1 MATVLTPVVAQGGLG
16 AECKELGS
24 PVVFGAR
31 VTHGLPLLETGG
43 WGWALLLL
51 LLFWA
56 SWVSAG
62 DQQWDQPQILPSPP
76 PGALGSREEPEFVTA
91 RAGESVI
98 LGCDVIHPLTGQP
111 PPYVVE
117 WFKFGVPIPI
127 FIKFGFYPPHVDP
140 EYAGRASLHDKASLR
155 IEQVRSEDQGWYEC
169 KVLMLDQQYDTFHN
183 GSWVH
188 LTVNAPPTFTETPPQ
203 YVEAKEGSS
212 VTLTCM
218 AFGNPKPIVTWLRE
232 GDLLGANGKYQVSDG
247 SLTVL
252 SVSREDRGAYT
263 CRAYSIQGEAVHTTR
278 LLVQG
283 PPFIVSPPENITVN
297 ISQDA
302 LFTCQAEAYPGN
314 LTYLWYWEEENVYF
328 KNDLKLRVRILID
341 GTLIIFRVK
350 PEDAGKYTCIP
361 SNSLGRS
368 PSASA
373 YLTVQYPARVVN
385 MPPIIYVPIGIHGY
399 IRCPVEAEPPVT
411 LVKWNKDGRPLRIEK
426 YAGWNLLEDGS
437 IRIEEAT
444 EDALGTYTC
453 VPYNALGTMGQSPP
467 ARLVLKD
474 PPYFTVLPG
483 WEYRQEAGRELLIPC
498 AAAGDPFPIIAWR
511 KVLSETGEP
520 SALPRPE
527 RPDPLPAAGG
537 REAQQ
542 EQAQHAARRDPADPL
557 PRQGRPWRVGVR
569 RHQHRREHYCQHPPD
584 RTSPHA
590 PTSVHVV
597 AAMTSANVSWEPGY
611 DGGYEQTFS
620 VWMKRAQFGPHDW
633 LSLPVP
639 AGSSWLLVDTLE
651 PETAYQFSV
660 LAQNK
665 LGTSSFSEVVTV
677 NTLAF
682 PVTTPEPLVLVTPP
696 RCLTANR
703 TQQGVLLSW
712 LPPANHSFPIDRYIM
727 EFRVAEKWEI
737 LDDGIPG
744 SESEFFA
751 KDLSQD
757 TWYEFRV
764 LAVMQDLI
772 SEPSNVAG
780 VSSTDVFPQPDLTDE
795 GLARPVLAGIV
806 ATICF
811 LAAAILFS
819 TLAACFVNKQRKR
832 KLKRKKDPPLSITH
846 CRKSLESP
854 LSSGKVSPESIRT
867 LRPPSESSD
876 DQGPQAKR
884 MLSPTKEK
892 ELSLYKK
899 TKRAISSKKYSVSK
913 AEAEA
918 EATTPI
924 ELISRGPDGR
934 FVMDPAEMEPSLKTR
949 RIEGFPFVE
958 ETDMYP
964 EFRQSDEENDDPVVP
979 TSVTAL
985 KAQLT
990 PLSSSQESYLQPP
1003 AYSPRFHRALEGP
1016 GALQATG
1023 QARPPAPRPF
1033 HHQFYGYLSS
1043 SSPGEVDPPPF
1054 YMPEV
1059 SPLSSVM
1066 SSPPLPPEGPFGH
1079 PTIPEENGENASNST
1094 LPLAQTPTGGR
1105 SPEPWGRA
1113 EFPFGSLELAP
1124 APFPHQLQPCE
1135 AAEGSQ
1141 PTGCLPRGPPP
1152 SSLQVVPASYSGI
1165 LPLEAPKSWTGK
1177 SPGRGQSS
1185 VPTTTKWQDKPMQ
1198 PMGCQGQLRHTS
1210 QGMGIPVLPY
1220 HEPSEPVGP
1229 SGTSTFSLDT
1239 RWYEPQP
1246 RPRPSPR
1253 QVRRAE
1259 PSLHQVVLQPSRL
1272 SPLTQSPLSS
1282 RNSSPE
1288 LTARA
1293 RPRPG
1298 LIQQAEVSEITLQ
1311 PPAAVSFSRKS
1322 TPSSTGSPAPSSRG
1336 DSPSFRPTTAFTP
1349 VGTGFSNSQG
1359 SSLPV
1364 DTMDVFGDIPSPRRA
1379 GEEILQPEPTSTTT
1393 VAATGNSYHGH
1404 RPTCKRDAA
1413 APGRGQGEIKDLA
1426 TPAACQERSKNKNK
1440 LSPAEIGRLP
1450 ARSDPALKRD
1460 VAALDTIW
1468 AVLSRQASPQLNR
1481 KRPSPPG
1488 DAAAPERLEALKYQR
1503 IKKPKKSSKG
1513 SSKSRKQP
1521 NGSASQVQHP
1531 PSSQVLSPDEA
1542 VCLRK
1547 KKRHPRQDPFARL
1560 SALKD
1565 DLCHRQLPEDQTAIL
1580 NSVDHDDSSG
1590 HATLL

>member
-1 MATVLTPVVAQGGLG
+1 MIWYVAALVASVLG
-16 AECKELGS
+16 A
-24 PVVFGAR
+24 R
-31 VTHGLPLLETGG
+31 GLP
-43 WGWALLLL
+43 
-51 LLFWA
+51 
-56 SWVSAG
+56 V
-62 DQQWDQPQILPSPP
+62 Q
-76 PGALGSREEPEFVTA
+76 GALGSREEPEFVTA

-426 YAGWNLLEDGS
+426 YSGWNLLEDGS

-527 RPDPLPAAGG
+527 RPDPLPVAGG
-537 REAQQ
+537 VPWAAQVGKPSRSK
-542 EQAQHAARRDPADPL
+542 HNTL
-557 PRQGRPWRVGVR
+557 PGGTLQIRSLGKDDHGEWECVATNIVASITASTHLTVVG
-569 RHQHRREHYCQHPPD
+569 
-584 RTSPHA
+584 TSPHA

-1016 GALQATG
+1016 GTLQATG
-1023 QARPPAPRPF
+1023 QARPPAPRAF

-1379 GEEILQPEPTSTTT
+1379 DEEILQPEPTSTTT
-1393 VAATGNSYHGH
+1393 VAATG
-1404 RPTCKRDAA
+1404 
-1413 APGRGQGEIKDLA
+1413 
-1426 TPAACQERSKNKNK
+1426 
-1440 LSPAEIGRLP
+1440 
-1450 ARSDPALKRD
+1450 
-1460 VAALDTIW
+1460 
-1468 AVLSRQASPQLNR
+1468 

-1488 DAAAPERLEALKYQR
+1488 DTAAPERLEALKYQR

-1513 SSKSRKQP
+1513 SSKSRKQL

-1580 NSVDHDDSSG
+1580 NSVDHDDTSG

>member
-1 MATVLTPVVAQGGLG
+1 MAASRPRA
-16 AECKELGS
+16 
-24 PVVFGAR
+24 
-31 VTHGLPLLETGG
+31 
-43 WGWALLLL
+43 WG
-51 LLFWA
+51 
-56 SWVSAG
+56 
-62 DQQWDQPQILPSPP
+62 
-76 PGALGSREEPEFVTA
+76 GALGSREEPEFVTA

-232 GDLLGANGKYQVSDG
+232 GDLLGANSKYQVSDG

-252 SVSREDRGAYT
+252 SISREDRGAYT

-385 MPPIIYVPIGIHGY
+385 MPPVIYVPIGIHGY

-426 YAGWNLLEDGS
+426 YSGWNLLEDGS

-511 KVLSETGEP
+511 KVGKPSRSKHNTLPGGTLQIRALGKDDHGEWECVATNVVA
-520 SALPRPE
+520 SITASTHLTV
-527 RPDPLPAAGG
+527 
-537 REAQQ
+537 
-542 EQAQHAARRDPADPL
+542 
-557 PRQGRPWRVGVR
+557 VG
-569 RHQHRREHYCQHPPD
+569 
-584 RTSPHA
+584 TSPHA

-620 VWMKRAQFGPHDW
+620 VWYGPLVKRAQFGPHDW

-712 LPPANHSFPIDRYIM
+712 LPPANHTFPIDRYIM
-727 EFRVAEKWEI
+727 EFRVAERWEI

-744 SESEFFA
+744 TESEFFA

-832 KLKRKKDPPLSITH
+832 KLKRKKGELVPDPPLSITH

-964 EFRQSDEENDDPVVP
+964 EFRQSDEENDDPIVP
-979 TSVTAL
+979 ASVTAL

-1023 QARPPAPRPF
+1023 QARPPAPRAF

-1066 SSPPLPPEGPFGH
+1066 SSPPLPAEGPFGH

-1113 EFPFGSLELAP
+1113 EFPFGSLEPAP
-1124 APFPHQLQPCE
+1124 APGQ
-1135 AAEGSQ
+1135 
-1141 PTGCLPRGPPP
+1141 
-1152 SSLQVVPASYSGI
+1152 ASV
-1165 LPLEAPKSWTGK
+1165 A
-1177 SPGRGQSS
+1177 
-1185 VPTTTKWQDKPMQ
+1185 TTTKWQDKPMQ

-1239 RWYEPQP
+1239 RC
-1246 RPRPSPR
+1246 
-1253 QVRRAE
+1253 
-1259 PSLHQVVLQPSRL
+1259 
-1272 SPLTQSPLSS
+1272 
-1282 RNSSPE
+1282 SPE

-1298 LIQQAEVSEITLQ
+1298 LIQQTEVSEITLQ

-1322 TPSSTGSPAPSSRG
+1322 TPSTGSPAPSSRG
-1336 DSPSFRPTTAFTP
+1336 DSPSYRPATAFTP
-1349 VGTGFSNSQG
+1349 VATGYSGSQG

-1379 GEEILQPEPTSTTT
+1379 GEEILQPEPTSTT
-1393 VAATGNSYHGH
+1393 VAATG
-1404 RPTCKRDAA
+1404 
-1413 APGRGQGEIKDLA
+1413 
-1426 TPAACQERSKNKNK
+1426 
-1440 LSPAEIGRLP
+1440 
-1450 ARSDPALKRD
+1450 
-1460 VAALDTIW
+1460 
-1468 AVLSRQASPQLNR
+1468 
-1481 KRPSPPG
+1481 KRPSPSG

-1513 SSKSRKQP
+1513 SSKSRKQS
-1521 NGSASQVQHP
+1521 NGSASQVQHL
-1531 PSSQVLSPDEA
+1531 PSSQVLWPDEA

-1580 NSVDHDDSSG
+1580 NSVDHEDTAG

>member
-1 MATVLTPVVAQGGLG
+1 MVGSTMIWYVATLIASVITTRGLAAQG
-16 AECKELGS
+16 A
-24 PVVFGAR
+24 
-31 VTHGLPLLETGG
+31 H
-43 WGWALLLL
+43 
-51 LLFWA
+51 
-56 SWVSAG
+56 
-62 DQQWDQPQILPSPP
+62 
-76 PGALGSREEPEFVTA
+76 GSREEPEFVTA

-155 IEQVRSEDQGWYEC
+155 IEQIRSEDQGWYEC

-188 LTVNAPPTFTETPPQ
+188 LTVNAPPTFTETPPP

-232 GDLLGANGKYQVSDG
+232 GNLLSASEKYQVSDG
-247 SLTVL
+247 SLTVM

-263 CRAYSIQGEAVHTTR
+263 CRAYSIQGEAMHTTR

-314 LTYLWYWEEENVYF
+314 MTYTWYWEEENVYF

-350 PEDAGKYTCIP
+350 SDDAGKYTCIP

-385 MPPIIYVPIGIHGY
+385 MPPILYVPIGIHGY

-411 LVKWNKDGRPLRIEK
+411 FVKWNKDGRPLRFEK
-426 YAGWNLLEDGS
+426 YSGWNLLEDGS
-437 IRIEEAT
+437 IRIEEVT
-444 EDALGTYTC
+444 EEALGTYTC

-498 AAAGDPFPIIAWR
+498 AAAGDPFPVIAWR
-511 KVLSETGEP
+511 KVPGLPDKSAVPLAFDEYCRQKSHTLS
-520 SALPRPE
+520 R
-527 RPDPLPAAGG
+527 
-537 REAQQ
+537 
-542 EQAQHAARRDPADPL
+542 
-557 PRQGRPWRVGVR
+557 
-569 RHQHRREHYCQHPPD
+569 
-584 RTSPHA
+584 
-590 PTSVHVV
+590 
-597 AAMTSANVSWEPGY
+597 
-611 DGGYEQTFS
+611 
-620 VWMKRAQFGPHDW
+620 MKRAQFGPHDW

-639 AGSSWLLVDTLE
+639 TGPSWLLVDTLE

-665 LGTSSFSEVVTV
+665 LGTSAFSEVVTV

-712 LPPANHSFPIDRYIM
+712 LPPANHTFPIDHYIM
-727 EFRVAEKWEI
+727 EFRVAERWEI
-737 LDDGIPG
+737 LDDAILG
-744 SESEFFA
+744 SDNDFFA

-772 SEPSNVAG
+772 SEPSNIAG
-780 VSSTDVFPQPDLTDE
+780 VSSTDIFPPPDLTDD

-819 TLAACFVNKQRKR
+819 TLTACFVNKQRKR

-876 DQGPQAKR
+876 DQGQQGKR
-884 MLSPTKEK
+884 MLSPSKEK

-934 FVMDPAEMEPSLKTR
+934 FVMDPSEMEPSLKTR

-964 EFRQSDEENDDPVVP
+964 EFRQSDEENDDPIVP
-979 TSVTAL
+979 SSVAAL
-985 KAQLT
+985 KSQLT

-1003 AYSPRFHRALEGP
+1003 AYSPRFHRGLEGTGALESR
-1016 GALQATG
+1016 LQATG

-1033 HHQFYGYLSS
+1033 HHSQFYGYLSS
-1043 SSPGEVDPPPF
+1043 SSPGEMDPPPF
-1054 YMPEV
+1054 YMSEV

-1066 SSPPLPPEGPFGH
+1066 SSPPLHPEGPFGH

-1094 LPLAQTPTGGR
+1094 LPLTQTPTGGQ

-1113 EFPFGSLELAP
+1113 EFPFSSLEASP
-1124 APFPHQLQPCE
+1124 MIFPQQLHQCE
-1135 AAEGSQ
+1135 VAECVQ
-1141 PTGCLPRGPPP
+1141 LTACLPRGLPP
-1152 SSLQVVPASYSGI
+1152 SSLQVPASYPGI

-1177 SPGRGQSS
+1177 PPGRSQPS

-1198 PMGCQGQLRHTS
+1198 PMASQGQLRHTS

-1220 HEPSEPVGP
+1220 HEPSESVSH
-1229 SGTSTFSLDT
+1229 SGTSTFGLDT

-1298 LIQQAEVSEITLQ
+1298 LIQQAEISEITLQ

-1322 TPSSTGSPAPSSRG
+1322 TPSTGSPAQSSRG
-1336 DSPSFRPTTAFTP
+1336 ESPSYRPAMAFTSLA
-1349 VGTGFSNSQG
+1349 TGYPSSQCP
-1359 SSLPV
+1359 SLPG
-1364 DTMDVFGDIPSPRRA
+1364 DSMDVFGQIPSPRRA
-1379 GEEILQPEPTSTTT
+1379 GEEILRPEPTQTTLST
-1393 VAATGNSYHGH
+1393 S
-1404 RPTCKRDAA
+1404 
-1413 APGRGQGEIKDLA
+1413 GEH
-1426 TPAACQERSKNKNK
+1426 
-1440 LSPAEIGRLP
+1440 
-1450 ARSDPALKRD
+1450 
-1460 VAALDTIW
+1460 
-1468 AVLSRQASPQLNR
+1468 
-1481 KRPSPPG
+1481 PSPSG
-1488 DAAAPERLEALKYQR
+1488 NAAAPERLEALKYQR

-1513 SSKSRKQP
+1513 SSKSRKQS
-1521 NGSASQVQHP
+1521 NGSASQVQQLP
-1531 PSSQVLSPDEA
+1531 NSQVLWPDEA
-1542 VCLRK
+1542 VSLRK
-1547 KKRHPRQDPFARL
+1547 KKRHSRQDPFARL

-1580 NSVDHDDSSG
+1580 NSVDHDDSGG

>member
-1 MATVLTPVVAQGGLG
+1 MVKESSGLR
-16 AECKELGS
+16 LGKY
-24 PVVFGAR
+24 R
-31 VTHGLPLLETGG
+31 VRVSAHGL
-43 WGWALLLL
+43 
-51 LLFWA
+51 
-56 SWVSAG
+56 
-62 DQQWDQPQILPSPP
+62 
-76 PGALGSREEPEFVTA
+76 REEPEFVTA

-140 EYAGRASLHDKASLR
+140 EYAGRANLHDKASLR

-203 YVEAKEGSS
+203 YVEAKEGGSI
-212 VTLTCM
+212 TLTCM
-218 AFGNPKPIVTWLRE
+218 AFGNPKPTVTWLKE
-232 GDLLGANGKYQVSDG
+232 GDLLGANNKYQVSDG
-247 SLTVL
+247 SLTVV
-252 SVSREDRGAYT
+252 SVSRDDRGAYT

-302 LFTCQAEAYPGN
+302 MFTCQAEAYPGN
-314 LTYLWYWEEENVYF
+314 LTYTWHWEDENVYF

-385 MPPIIYVPIGIHGY
+385 MPPVIYVPVGIHGY

-411 LVKWNKDGRPLRIEK
+411 LVKWNKDGRPLHIEK
-426 YAGWNLLEDGS
+426 VGKPSRSKHNTLPSGS
-437 IRIEEAT
+437 LQFRSLSKDDHGEWECVAT
-444 EDALGTYTC
+444 NIVTSITASTHL
-453 VPYNALGTMGQSPP
+453 
-467 ARLVLKD
+467 
-474 PPYFTVLPG
+474 TVIG
-483 WEYRQEAGRELLIPC
+483 
-498 AAAGDPFPIIAWR
+498 
-511 KVLSETGEP
+511 
-520 SALPRPE
+520 
-527 RPDPLPAAGG
+527 
-537 REAQQ
+537 
-542 EQAQHAARRDPADPL
+542 
-557 PRQGRPWRVGVR
+557 
-569 RHQHRREHYCQHPPD
+569 
-584 RTSPHA
+584 TSPHA
-590 PTSVHVV
+590 PGNVRIAVS
-597 AAMTSANVSWEPGY
+597 MTSANVSWEPGY

-633 LSLPVP
+633 LSFPVP
-639 AGSSWLLVDTLE
+639 TGPSWFLMDNLE

-727 EFRVAEKWEI
+727 EFRVGERWEI
-737 LDDGIPG
+737 LDDAILG
-744 SESEFFA
+744 SDSDFFA
-751 KDLSQD
+751 KDLTQD

-772 SEPSNVAG
+772 SEPSNIAG
-780 VSSTDVFPQPDLTDE
+780 VSSTDIFPQPELTDE

-876 DQGPQAKR
+876 DQGPPGKR
-884 MLSPTKEK
+884 MLSPSKEK

-934 FVMDPAEMEPSLKTR
+934 FVMDPSEMEPSLKTR

-964 EFRQSDEENDDPVVP
+964 EFRQSDEENDDPVMP
-979 TSVTAL
+979 ASVTAL
-985 KAQLT
+985 KSQLT

-1003 AYSPRFHRALEGP
+1003 AYSPRFHRGLEGT
-1016 GALQATG
+1016 GTMESRLQATG

-1033 HHQFYGYLSS
+1033 HHGPYYGYLSS
-1043 SSPGEVDPPPF
+1043 SSPGEMDPPPF

-1066 SSPPLPPEGPFGH
+1066 SSPPLHPEGPFGH
-1079 PTIPEENGENASNST
+1079 ATIPEENGENASNST
-1094 LPLAQTPTGGR
+1094 LPLTQTPTGGR

-1113 EFPFGSLELAP
+1113 EFPFSGLESSP
-1124 APFPHQLQPCE
+1124 IMFPHQLHQCEMAESLQPK
-1135 AAEGSQ
+1135 AS
-1141 PTGCLPRGPPP
+1141 LPRGPPP
-1152 SSLQVVPASYSGI
+1152 SSLQVPTSYPGI
-1165 LPLEAPKSWTGK
+1165 LALEAPKSWTGK
-1177 SPGRGQSS
+1177 SPSRSQPSM
-1185 VPTTTKWQDKPMQ
+1185 PTAAKWQDKPMQ
-1198 PMGCQGQLRHTS
+1198 PMASQGQLRHTS

-1220 HEPSEPVGP
+1220 HGPSESVSH
-1229 SGTSTFSLDT
+1229 SGTSTFGLDT
-1239 RWYEPQP
+1239 RWYDPQP

-1253 QVRRAE
+1253 QARRAE

-1282 RNSSPE
+1282 RTSSPE

-1298 LIQQAEVSEITLQ
+1298 LIHQAEMSEITLQ

-1322 TPSSTGSPAPSSRG
+1322 TPSTGSPAQSSQG
-1336 DSPSFRPTTAFTP
+1336 GSPSFRPAMAFTSLA
-1349 VGTGFSNSQG
+1349 TGYPPPQCP
-1359 SSLPV
+1359 SLPV
-1364 DTMDVFGDIPSPRRA
+1364 EPIDVFGQIPSPRRG
-1379 GEEILQPEPTSTTT
+1379 GEDILRPEPTPTTSS
-1393 VAATGNSYHGH
+1393 G
-1404 RPTCKRDAA
+1404 
-1413 APGRGQGEIKDLA
+1413 
-1426 TPAACQERSKNKNK
+1426 
-1440 LSPAEIGRLP
+1440 
-1450 ARSDPALKRD
+1450 
-1460 VAALDTIW
+1460 
-1468 AVLSRQASPQLNR
+1468 
-1481 KRPSPPG
+1481 KRPSPTRN
-1488 DAAAPERLEALKYQR
+1488 AAAPERLEALKYQR

-1513 SSKSRKQP
+1513 SSKSKKQI
-1521 NGSASQVQHP
+1521 NGSASQVQQHP
-1531 PSSQVLSPDEA
+1531 NSQVLWPDEA

-1565 DLCHRQLPEDQTAIL
+1565 DLCHRQVPEDQTAIL

>member
-1 MATVLTPVVAQGGLG
+1 
-16 AECKELGS
+16 
-24 PVVFGAR
+24 
-31 VTHGLPLLETGG
+31 
-43 WGWALLLL
+43 
-51 LLFWA
+51 
-56 SWVSAG
+56 
-62 DQQWDQPQILPSPP
+62 
-76 PGALGSREEPEFVTA
+76 GALGSREEPEFVTA

-117 WFKFGVPIPI
+117 CGPSRGAGGHRADGCALP
-127 FIKFGFYPPHVDP
+127 
-140 EYAGRASLHDKASLR
+140 AGRASLHDKASLR

-188 LTVNAPPTFTETPPQ
+188 LTVNAPAALCQEKGEGRRMLSRGWVHPP
-203 YVEAKEGSS
+203 VPAPSRGLSPRSK
-212 VTLTCM
+212 VFPCR
-218 AFGNPKPIVTWLRE
+218 P
-232 GDLLGANGKYQVSDG
+232 QVSDG

-252 SVSREDRGAYT
+252 SITREDRGAYT

-385 MPPIIYVPIGIHGY
+385 MPPVIYVPIGIHGY

-426 YAGWNLLEDGS
+426 YSGWNLLEDGS

-511 KVLSETGEP
+511 KVPGLP
-520 SALPRPE
+520 DKSAV
-527 RPDPLPAAGG
+527 PLAF
-537 REAQQ
+537 
-542 EQAQHAARRDPADPL
+542 
-557 PRQGRPWRVGVR
+557 
-569 RHQHRREHYCQHPPD
+569 
-584 RTSPHA
+584 
-590 PTSVHVV
+590 V
-597 AAMTSANVSWEPGY
+597 AAPCPYTSLLSN
-611 DGGYEQTFS
+611 QTIARGSSIFAREVKCCLFVLPVEGTFPEDAPFS
-620 VWMKRAQFGPHDW
+620 LGRMKRAQFGPHDW

-727 EFRVAEKWEI
+727 EFRVAERWEI

-744 SESEFFA
+744 TESEFFA

-979 TSVTAL
+979 ASVTAL

-1023 QARPPAPRPF
+1023 QARPPAPRAF
-1033 HHQFYGYLSS
+1033 HHQFYSYLSS

-1079 PTIPEENGENASNST
+1079 ATIPEENGENASNST

-1113 EFPFGSLELAP
+1113 EFPFGGLEPAP

-1135 AAEGSQ
+1135 AADGSQ

-1152 SSLQVVPASYSGI
+1152 SSLQVVPASYPGI

-1177 SPGRGQSS
+1177 SPGRGQPS

-1322 TPSSTGSPAPSSRG
+1322 TPSTGSPAPSSRG
-1336 DSPSFRPTTAFTP
+1336 GSPSYRPTAAAAAFASLA
-1349 VGTGFSNSQG
+1349 TGYSGSQG
-1359 SSLPV
+1359 SSLPA
-1364 DTMDVFGDIPSPRRA
+1364 DTVDVFGDIPSPRRA
-1379 GEEILQPEPTSTTT
+1379 GEEILQPEPTSTT
-1393 VAATGNSYHGH
+1393 VAATG
-1404 RPTCKRDAA
+1404 
-1413 APGRGQGEIKDLA
+1413 
-1426 TPAACQERSKNKNK
+1426 
-1440 LSPAEIGRLP
+1440 
-1450 ARSDPALKRD
+1450 
-1460 VAALDTIW
+1460 
-1468 AVLSRQASPQLNR
+1468 
-1481 KRPSPPG
+1481 KRPSPSG

-1521 NGSASQVQHP
+1521 NGSASQVQHL

-1580 NSVDHDDSSG
+1580 NSVDHDDAGG

>member
-1 MATVLTPVVAQGGLG
+1 MWLYYT
-16 AECKELGS
+16 
-24 PVVFGAR
+24 
-31 VTHGLPLLETGG
+31 
-43 WGWALLLL
+43 W
-51 LLFWA
+51 
-56 SWVSAG
+56 
-62 DQQWDQPQILPSPP
+62 
-76 PGALGSREEPEFVTA
+76 
-91 RAGESVI
+91 
-98 LGCDVIHPLTGQP
+98 
-111 PPYVVE
+111 
-117 WFKFGVPIPI
+117 
-127 FIKFGFYPPHVDP
+127 
-140 EYAGRASLHDKASLR
+140 
-155 IEQVRSEDQGWYEC
+155 RSTR
-169 KVLMLDQQYDTFHN
+169 L
-183 GSWVH
+183 
-188 LTVNAPPTFTETPPQ
+188 APPTFTETPPQ

-212 VTLTCM
+212 ITLTCM
-218 AFGNPKPIVTWLRE
+218 AFGNPKPIVTWLKE
-232 GDLLGANGKYQVSDG
+232 GDLLGAGGKYQVSDG
-247 SLTVL
+247 SLTVI

-314 LTYLWYWEEENVYF
+314 LTYTWYWEEENVYF

-350 PEDAGKYTCIP
+350 PEDSGKYTCIP

-368 PSASA
+368 PSAFA

-411 LVKWNKDGRPLRIEK
+411 IVKWNKDGRPLRIEK
-426 YAGWNLLEDGS
+426 MSPSCYSGWNVMEDGS

-444 EDALGTYTC
+444 EEALGTYTC

-498 AAAGDPFPIIAWR
+498 AAAGDPFPVIAWR
-511 KVLSETGEP
+511 KVGKPSRSKHNTLPSGSLQFRSLSKDDHGEWECVATNIVT
-520 SALPRPE
+520 SITASTHLTV
-527 RPDPLPAAGG
+527 
-537 REAQQ
+537 
-542 EQAQHAARRDPADPL
+542 
-557 PRQGRPWRVGVR
+557 VG
-569 RHQHRREHYCQHPPD
+569 
-584 RTSPHA
+584 TSPHA
-590 PTSVHVV
+590 PSNVRVV
-597 AAMTSANVSWEPGY
+597 VSMTSANVSWEPGY

-620 VWMKRAQFGPHDW
+620 VWYGPLMKRAQFGPHDW

-639 AGSSWLLVDTLE
+639 SGSSWLLVDTLE

-712 LPPANHSFPIDRYIM
+712 LPPANHSFPIDHYIM
-727 EFRVAEKWEI
+727 EFRVGERWEI
-737 LDDGIPG
+737 LDDAILG
-744 SESEFFA
+744 SDNDFFA

-772 SEPSNVAG
+772 SEPSNIAG
-780 VSSTDVFPQPDLTDE
+780 VSSTDVFPQPDLTDD

-876 DQGPQAKR
+876 DQGPPGKR
-884 MLSPTKEK
+884 MLSPSKEK

-934 FVMDPAEMEPSLKTR
+934 FVMDPSEMEPSLKTR

-964 EFRQSDEENDDPVVP
+964 EFRQSDEENDDPMMP
-979 TSVTAL
+979 SSVTAL
-985 KAQLT
+985 KSQLT

-1003 AYSPRFHRALEGP
+1003 AYSPRFHRGLEGTGALEGR
-1016 GALQATG
+1016 LQATG
-1023 QARPPAPRPF
+1023 QTRPPAPRGF
-1033 HHQFYGYLSS
+1033 HHSQFYGYLSS
-1043 SSPGEVDPPPF
+1043 SSPGEMDPPPF

-1066 SSPPLPPEGPFGH
+1066 SSPPLHPEGPFGH

-1094 LPLAQTPTGGR
+1094 LPLTQTPTGGR

-1113 EFPFGSLELAP
+1113 EFPFSGLEASP
-1124 APFPHQLQPCE
+1124 MIFPHQLQQCDV
-1135 AAEGSQ
+1135 AESVQ
-1141 PTGCLPRGPPP
+1141 PKACLPRGPPP
-1152 SSLQVVPASYSGI
+1152 SSLQVPASYPGI

-1177 SPGRGQSS
+1177 SPGRSQPS

-1198 PMGCQGQLRHTS
+1198 PMASQGQLRHTS
-1210 QGMGIPVLPY
+1210 QGL
-1220 HEPSEPVGP
+1220 
-1229 SGTSTFSLDT
+1229 
-1239 RWYEPQP
+1239 
-1246 RPRPSPR
+1246 
-1253 QVRRAE
+1253 
-1259 PSLHQVVLQPSRL
+1259 
-1272 SPLTQSPLSS
+1272 
-1282 RNSSPE
+1282 
-1288 LTARA
+1288 
-1293 RPRPG
+1293 
-1298 LIQQAEVSEITLQ
+1298 
-1311 PPAAVSFSRKS
+1311 
-1322 TPSSTGSPAPSSRG
+1322 
-1336 DSPSFRPTTAFTP
+1336 
-1349 VGTGFSNSQG
+1349 
-1359 SSLPV
+1359 
-1364 DTMDVFGDIPSPRRA
+1364 
-1379 GEEILQPEPTSTTT
+1379 
-1393 VAATGNSYHGH
+1393 
-1404 RPTCKRDAA
+1404 
-1413 APGRGQGEIKDLA
+1413 
-1426 TPAACQERSKNKNK
+1426 
-1440 LSPAEIGRLP
+1440 LP
-1450 ARSDPALKRD
+1450 ARGQHGCFWRNSLSEEGWGGDSQTRAYIDNIIHFGFLAIWDLPCLGMRAVHEEACKE
-1460 VAALDTIW
+1460 LDYGFSHLCWLAIW

-1481 KRPSPPG
+1481 KRPSPSQN
-1488 DAAAPERLEALKYQR
+1488 AAAPERLEALKYQR

-1513 SSKSRKQP
+1513 SSKSKKQS
-1521 NGSASQVQHP
+1521 NGSASQVQQLP
-1531 PSSQVLSPDEA
+1531 NSQVLWPDEA

>member
-1 MATVLTPVVAQGGLG
+1 MVGSTMIWYVATLIASVITTRGLAAQG
-16 AECKELGS
+16 A
-24 PVVFGAR
+24 
-31 VTHGLPLLETGG
+31 H
-43 WGWALLLL
+43 
-51 LLFWA
+51 
-56 SWVSAG
+56 
-62 DQQWDQPQILPSPP
+62 
-76 PGALGSREEPEFVTA
+76 GSREEPEFVTA

-155 IEQVRSEDQGWYEC
+155 IEQIRSEDQGWYEC

-232 GDLLGANGKYQVSDG
+232 GNLLGASEKYQVSDG
-247 SLTVL
+247 SLTVM

-263 CRAYSIQGEAVHTTR
+263 CRAYSIQGEAMHTTR

-314 LTYLWYWEEENVYF
+314 MTYTWYWEEENVYF

-350 PEDAGKYTCIP
+350 SDDTGKYTCIP

-385 MPPIIYVPIGIHGY
+385 MPPILYVPIGIHGY

-411 LVKWNKDGRPLRIEK
+411 FVKWNKDGRPLRFEK
-426 YAGWNLLEDGS
+426 YSGWNLLEDGS
-437 IRIEEAT
+437 IRIEEVT
-444 EDALGTYTC
+444 EEALGTYTC

-498 AAAGDPFPIIAWR
+498 AAAGDPFPVIAWR
-511 KVLSETGEP
+511 KVPGLPDKSAVPLAFDEYCRQKSHTLS
-520 SALPRPE
+520 R
-527 RPDPLPAAGG
+527 
-537 REAQQ
+537 
-542 EQAQHAARRDPADPL
+542 
-557 PRQGRPWRVGVR
+557 
-569 RHQHRREHYCQHPPD
+569 
-584 RTSPHA
+584 
-590 PTSVHVV
+590 
-597 AAMTSANVSWEPGY
+597 
-611 DGGYEQTFS
+611 
-620 VWMKRAQFGPHDW
+620 MKRAQFGPHDW

-639 AGSSWLLVDTLE
+639 TGPSWLLVDTLE

-665 LGTSSFSEVVTV
+665 LGTSAFSEVVTV

-712 LPPANHSFPIDRYIM
+712 LPPANHSFPIDHYIM
-727 EFRVAEKWEI
+727 EFRVAERWEI
-737 LDDGIPG
+737 LDDAILG
-744 SESEFFA
+744 SDNDFFA

-772 SEPSNVAG
+772 SEPSNIAG
-780 VSSTDVFPQPDLTDE
+780 VSSTDIFPPPDLTED

-819 TLAACFVNKQRKR
+819 TLTACFVNKQRKR

-876 DQGPQAKR
+876 DQGQQGKR
-884 MLSPTKEK
+884 MLSPSKEK

-934 FVMDPAEMEPSLKTR
+934 FVMDPSEMEPSLKTR

-964 EFRQSDEENDDPVVP
+964 EFRQSDEENDDPIVP
-979 TSVTAL
+979 SSVAAL
-985 KAQLT
+985 KSQLT

-1003 AYSPRFHRALEGP
+1003 AYSPRFHRGLEGTGALESH
-1016 GALQATG
+1016 LQATG

-1033 HHQFYGYLSS
+1033 HHSQFYGYLSS
-1043 SSPGEVDPPPF
+1043 SSPGEMDPPPF

-1066 SSPPLPPEGPFGH
+1066 SSPPLHPEGPFGH

-1094 LPLAQTPTGGR
+1094 LPLTQTPTGGR

-1113 EFPFGSLELAP
+1113 EFPFSSLEASP
-1124 APFPHQLQPCE
+1124 MIFPQQLHQCE
-1135 AAEGSQ
+1135 VAECVQ
-1141 PTGCLPRGPPP
+1141 LTACLPRGLPP
-1152 SSLQVVPASYSGI
+1152 SSLQVPASYPGI

-1177 SPGRGQSS
+1177 PPGRSQPS

-1198 PMGCQGQLRHTS
+1198 PMASQGQLRHTS

-1220 HEPSEPVGP
+1220 HEPSESVSH
-1229 SGTSTFSLDT
+1229 SGTSTFGLDT

-1298 LIQQAEVSEITLQ
+1298 LIQQAEISEITLQ

-1322 TPSSTGSPAPSSRG
+1322 TPSTGSPAQSSRG
-1336 DSPSFRPTTAFTP
+1336 ESPSYRPAMAFTSLA
-1349 VGTGFSNSQG
+1349 TGYPSSQCP
-1359 SSLPV
+1359 SLPG
-1364 DTMDVFGDIPSPRRA
+1364 DSMDVFGQIPSPRRA
-1379 GEEILQPEPTSTTT
+1379 GEEILRPEPTQTTLST
-1393 VAATGNSYHGH
+1393 S
-1404 RPTCKRDAA
+1404 
-1413 APGRGQGEIKDLA
+1413 GE
-1426 TPAACQERSKNKNK
+1426 
-1440 LSPAEIGRLP
+1440 
-1450 ARSDPALKRD
+1450 
-1460 VAALDTIW
+1460 
-1468 AVLSRQASPQLNR
+1468 
-1481 KRPSPPG
+1481 RPSPSG
-1488 DAAAPERLEALKYQR
+1488 NAAAPERLEALKYQR

-1513 SSKSRKQP
+1513 SSKSRKQS
-1521 NGSASQVQHP
+1521 NGSASQVQQLP
-1531 PSSQVLSPDEA
+1531 NSQVLWPDEA
-1542 VCLRK
+1542 VSLRK
-1547 KKRHPRQDPFARL
+1547 KKRHSRQDPFARL

-1580 NSVDHDDSSG
+1580 NSVDHDDSGG

>member
-1 MATVLTPVVAQGGLG
+1 MIWYVATLIASVISSARGLVAAQG
-16 AECKELGS
+16 A
-24 PVVFGAR
+24 
-31 VTHGLPLLETGG
+31 HGL
-43 WGWALLLL
+43 
-51 LLFWA
+51 
-56 SWVSAG
+56 
-62 DQQWDQPQILPSPP
+62 
-76 PGALGSREEPEFVTA
+76 REEPEFVTA
-91 RAGESVI
+91 RARESVI

-203 YVEAKEGSS
+203 YVEAKEGGSI
-212 VTLTCM
+212 TLTCM
-218 AFGNPKPIVTWLRE
+218 AFGNPKPTVTWLKE
-232 GDLLGANGKYQVSDG
+232 GDLLGDNNKYRVTDG
-247 SLTVL
+247 SLTVT
-252 SVSREDRGAYT
+252 SISRNDRGAYT

-302 LFTCQAEAYPGN
+302 MFTCQAEAYPGN
-314 LTYLWYWEEENVYF
+314 LTYTWHWEEDNVYF

-385 MPPIIYVPIGIHGY
+385 MPPIIYVPVGIHGY
-399 IRCPVEAEPPVT
+399 IRCPVEAEPPVS
-411 LVKWNKDGRPLRIEK
+411 LVKWNKDGRPLHIEK
-426 YAGWNLLEDGS
+426 YSGWSLLEDGS

-444 EDALGTYTC
+444 EEALGTYTC

-498 AAAGDPFPIIAWR
+498 AAAGDPFPVITWR
-511 KVLSETGEP
+511 KVGKPSRSRHTTLPSGSLQFRSLSKDDHGEWECVATNIVT
-520 SALPRPE
+520 SITASTHLTVI
-527 RPDPLPAAGG
+527 G
-537 REAQQ
+537 
-542 EQAQHAARRDPADPL
+542 
-557 PRQGRPWRVGVR
+557 
-569 RHQHRREHYCQHPPD
+569 
-584 RTSPHA
+584 TSPHA
-590 PTSVHVV
+590 PSNVRV
-597 AAMTSANVSWEPGY
+597 AVSMTSANVSWEPGY

-639 AGSSWLLVDTLE
+639 SGPSWLLVDNLE

-727 EFRVAEKWEI
+727 EFRVGERWEI
-737 LDDGIPG
+737 LDDAILG
-744 SESEFFA
+744 SDSDFFA
-751 KDLSQD
+751 KDLTQD
-757 TWYEFRV
+757 TWYEFRI
-764 LAVMQDLI
+764 LAVMQGLI
-772 SEPSNVAG
+772 SEPSNIAG
-780 VSSTDVFPQPDLTDE
+780 VSSTDIFPQPDLTDE

-876 DQGPQAKR
+876 DQGPAGKR
-884 MLSPTKEK
+884 MLSPSKEK
-892 ELSLYKK
+892 ELSLYKR

-934 FVMDPAEMEPSLKTR
+934 FVMDPSEMEPSLKSR

-964 EFRQSDEENDDPVVP
+964 EFRQSDEENDDLVMPPSVV
-979 TSVTAL
+979 AL
-985 KAQLT
+985 KSQLT

-1003 AYSPRFHRALEGP
+1003 AYSPRFHRGLEGT

-1023 QARPPAPRPF
+1023 QARPPGPRPF
-1033 HHQFYGYLSS
+1033 HHGLYYGYLSS
-1043 SSPGEVDPPPF
+1043 SSPGEMDPPPF

-1066 SSPPLPPEGPFGH
+1066 SSPPLHPEGPFGH

-1094 LPLAQTPTGGR
+1094 LPLTQTPTGGR

-1113 EFPFGSLELAP
+1113 EFPFSGLESSPIL
-1124 APFPHQLQPCE
+1124 FPHQLHPCE
-1135 AAEGSQ
+1135 MSESVQ
-1141 PTGCLPRGPPP
+1141 PQASLPRGPPP
-1152 SSLQVVPASYSGI
+1152 SSLQVPASYPGI
-1165 LPLEAPKSWTGK
+1165 LALEAPKSWAGK
-1177 SPGRGQSS
+1177 SPSRSQPS
-1185 VPTTTKWQDKPMQ
+1185 VMPTTTTPKWQDKPMQ
-1198 PMGCQGQLRHTS
+1198 PMVSQGQLRHTS

-1220 HEPSEPVGP
+1220 HGPSEPV
-1229 SGTSTFSLDT
+1229 SHSSTSTFGLDT
-1239 RWYEPQP
+1239 RWYDPQP

-1253 QVRRAE
+1253 QARRVE

-1282 RNSSPE
+1282 RTSSPE

-1298 LIQQAEVSEITLQ
+1298 LIQQAEISEITLQ

-1322 TPSSTGSPAPSSRG
+1322 TPSTGSPAQSSRG
-1336 DSPSFRPTTAFTP
+1336 GSPSFRPTMAFTSLA
-1349 VGTGFSNSQG
+1349 TGFPPSHCP
-1359 SSLPV
+1359 SLPMES
-1364 DTMDVFGDIPSPRRA
+1364 MDVFGQISSPRRT
-1379 GEEILQPEPTSTTT
+1379 GEEI
-1393 VAATGNSYHGH
+1393 H
-1404 RPTCKRDAA
+1404 RP
-1413 APGRGQGEIKDLA
+1413 EL
-1426 TPAACQERSKNKNK
+1426 TPTTS
-1440 LSPAEIGRLP
+1440 SG
-1450 ARSDPALKRD
+1450 
-1460 VAALDTIW
+1460 
-1468 AVLSRQASPQLNR
+1468 
-1481 KRPSPPG
+1481 KRPSPTRN
-1488 DAAAPERLEALKYQR
+1488 AAAPERLEALKYQR
-1503 IKKPKKSSKG
+1503 IKKPKKSKSK
-1513 SSKSRKQP
+1513 KQI
-1521 NGSASQVQHP
+1521 NGSASQVQQHP
-1531 PSSQVLSPDEA
+1531 NSQVLWPDEA

-1547 KKRHPRQDPFARL
+1547 KKRHSRQDPFARL

-1565 DLCHRQLPEDQTAIL
+1565 DLCHRQVPEDQTAIL
-1580 NSVDHDDSSG
+1580 NNVDHDDSSG

>member
-1 MATVLTPVVAQGGLG
+1 MVGSTMIWYVATLIASVITTRGLAAQG
-16 AECKELGS
+16 A
-24 PVVFGAR
+24 
-31 VTHGLPLLETGG
+31 H
-43 WGWALLLL
+43 
-51 LLFWA
+51 
-56 SWVSAG
+56 
-62 DQQWDQPQILPSPP
+62 
-76 PGALGSREEPEFVTA
+76 GSREEPEFVTA

-140 EYAGRASLHDKASLR
+140 GYAGRASLHDKASLR
-155 IEQVRSEDQGWYEC
+155 IEQIRSEDQGWYEC

-218 AFGNPKPIVTWLRE
+218 AFGNPKPVVTWLRE
-232 GDLLGANGKYQVSDG
+232 GDLLGASGKYQVSDG
-247 SLTVL
+247 SLTVM

-314 LTYLWYWEEENVYF
+314 MTYTWYWEEENVYF

-350 PEDAGKYTCIP
+350 SDDAGKYTCIP

-385 MPPIIYVPIGIHGY
+385 MPPILYVPIGIHGY

-411 LVKWNKDGRPLRIEK
+411 FVKWNKDGRPLRFEK
-426 YAGWNLLEDGS
+426 YSGWNLLEDGS
-437 IRIEEAT
+437 IRIEEVT
-444 EDALGTYTC
+444 EEALGTYTC

-498 AAAGDPFPIIAWR
+498 AAAGDPFPVIAWR
-511 KVLSETGEP
+511 KVGKPSRSKHNTLPGGSLQFRSLSKDDHGEWECIATNVVT
-520 SALPRPE
+520 SITASTHLTVI
-527 RPDPLPAAGG
+527 G
-537 REAQQ
+537 
-542 EQAQHAARRDPADPL
+542 
-557 PRQGRPWRVGVR
+557 
-569 RHQHRREHYCQHPPD
+569 
-584 RTSPHA
+584 TSPHA
-590 PTSVHVV
+590 PGSVHVIV
-597 AAMTSANVSWEPGY
+597 SMISANVSWEPGY

-620 VWMKRAQFGPHDW
+620 VWYGPLMKRAQFGPHDW

-639 AGSSWLLVDTLE
+639 AGPSWLLVDTLE

-665 LGTSSFSEVVTV
+665 LGTSAFSEVVTV

-712 LPPANHSFPIDRYIM
+712 LPPANHSFPIDHYIM
-727 EFRVAEKWEI
+727 EFRVAERWEI
-737 LDDGIPG
+737 LDDAILG
-744 SESEFFA
+744 SDSDFFA

-772 SEPSNVAG
+772 SEPSNIAG
-780 VSSTDVFPQPDLTDE
+780 VSSTDIFPPPDLTDD

-819 TLAACFVNKQRKR
+819 TLTACFVNKQRKR

-876 DQGPQAKR
+876 DQGQQGKR
-884 MLSPTKEK
+884 MLSPSKEK

-934 FVMDPAEMEPSLKTR
+934 FVMDPSEMEPSLKTR

-964 EFRQSDEENDDPVVP
+964 EFRQSDEENDDPIVP
-979 TSVTAL
+979 SSVAAL
-985 KAQLT
+985 KSQLT

-1003 AYSPRFHRALEGP
+1003 AYSPRFHRGLEGTGALESC
-1016 GALQATG
+1016 LQATG

-1033 HHQFYGYLSS
+1033 HHSQFYGYLSS
-1043 SSPGEVDPPPF
+1043 SSPGEMDPPPF

-1066 SSPPLPPEGPFGH
+1066 SSPPLHPEGPFGH
-1079 PTIPEENGENASNST
+1079 PTIPEENGESASNST
-1094 LPLAQTPTGGR
+1094 LPLTQTPTGGR

-1113 EFPFGSLELAP
+1113 EFPFSSLEASP
-1124 APFPHQLQPCE
+1124 MIFPQQLQQCE
-1135 AAEGSQ
+1135 VAECVQ
-1141 PTGCLPRGPPP
+1141 LTACLPRGLPP
-1152 SSLQVVPASYSGI
+1152 SSLQVPASYPGI

-1177 SPGRGQSS
+1177 PPGRNQPS

-1198 PMGCQGQLRHTS
+1198 TMASQGQLRHTS

-1220 HEPSEPVGP
+1220 HEPSESVSH
-1229 SGTSTFSLDT
+1229 SGTSTFGLDT

-1298 LIQQAEVSEITLQ
+1298 LIQQAELSEITLQ

-1322 TPSSTGSPAPSSRG
+1322 TPSTGSPAQSSRG
-1336 DSPSFRPTTAFTP
+1336 ESPSYRPAMAFTSLA
-1349 VGTGFSNSQG
+1349 TGYPSSQCP
-1359 SSLPV
+1359 SLPG
-1364 DTMDVFGDIPSPRRA
+1364 DSMDVFGQIPSPRRA
-1379 GEEILQPEPTSTTT
+1379 GEEILRPEPTPTTLST
-1393 VAATGNSYHGH
+1393 S
-1404 RPTCKRDAA
+1404 
-1413 APGRGQGEIKDLA
+1413 GE
-1426 TPAACQERSKNKNK
+1426 
-1440 LSPAEIGRLP
+1440 
-1450 ARSDPALKRD
+1450 
-1460 VAALDTIW
+1460 
-1468 AVLSRQASPQLNR
+1468 
-1481 KRPSPPG
+1481 RPSPSG
-1488 DAAAPERLEALKYQR
+1488 NAAAPERLEALKYQR

-1513 SSKSRKQP
+1513 SSKSRKQS
-1521 NGSASQVQHP
+1521 NGSASQVQQLP
-1531 PSSQVLSPDEA
+1531 NSQVLWPDEA
-1542 VCLRK
+1542 VSLRK
-1547 KKRHPRQDPFARL
+1547 KKRHSRQDPFARL

-1580 NSVDHDDSSG
+1580 NSVDHDDSGG

>member
-1 MATVLTPVVAQGGLG
+1 MIWYVAALIASLIGSTRALAAAAAAAAAQG
-16 AECKELGS
+16 A
-24 PVVFGAR
+24 
-31 VTHGLPLLETGG
+31 HGL
-43 WGWALLLL
+43 
-51 LLFWA
+51 
-56 SWVSAG
+56 
-62 DQQWDQPQILPSPP
+62 
-76 PGALGSREEPEFVTA
+76 REEPEFVTA
-91 RAGESVI
+91 RARESVI
-98 LGCDVIHPLTGQP
+98 LRCDVIHPVTGQP

-203 YVEAKEGSS
+203 YVEAKEGGSI
-212 VTLTCM
+212 TLTCM
-218 AFGNPKPIVTWLRE
+218 AFGNPKPTVTWLRE
-232 GDLLGANGKYQVSDG
+232 GEFLGDNNKYRVTDG
-247 SLTVL
+247 SLTVT
-252 SVSREDRGAYT
+252 SISRNDRGAYT

-302 LFTCQAEAYPGN
+302 MFTCQAEAYPGN
-314 LTYLWYWEEENVYF
+314 LTYTWHWEEDNVYF

-373 YLTVQYPARVVN
+373 YLIVQYPARVVN
-385 MPPIIYVPIGIHGY
+385 MPPIIYVPVGIHGY
-399 IRCPVEAEPPVT
+399 IRCPVEAEPPVS
-411 LVKWNKDGRPLRIEK
+411 LVKWNKDGRPLHIEK
-426 YAGWNLLEDGS
+426 YSGWSLLEDGS

-498 AAAGDPFPIIAWR
+498 AAAGDPFPVITWR
-511 KVLSETGEP
+511 KVGKPSRSRHTTLPSGSLQFRSLSKEDHGEWECIATNIVT
-520 SALPRPE
+520 SITASTHLTVI
-527 RPDPLPAAGG
+527 G
-537 REAQQ
+537 
-542 EQAQHAARRDPADPL
+542 
-557 PRQGRPWRVGVR
+557 
-569 RHQHRREHYCQHPPD
+569 
-584 RTSPHA
+584 TSPHA
-590 PTSVHVV
+590 PSNVRV
-597 AAMTSANVSWEPGY
+597 AVSMTSANVSWEPGY

-639 AGSSWLLVDTLE
+639 TGPTWLLMDNLE

-727 EFRVAEKWEI
+727 EFRIGERWEI
-737 LDDGIPG
+737 LDDAILG
-744 SESEFFA
+744 SDSDFFA
-751 KDLSQD
+751 KDLTQD
-757 TWYEFRV
+757 TWYEFRI
-764 LAVMQDLI
+764 LAVMQGLI
-772 SEPSNVAG
+772 SEPSNIAG
-780 VSSTDVFPQPDLTDE
+780 VSSTDIFPQPELTDE

-876 DQGPQAKR
+876 DQGPSGKR
-884 MLSPTKEK
+884 MLSPSKEK
-892 ELSLYKK
+892 ELSLYKR

-934 FVMDPAEMEPSLKTR
+934 FVMDPSEMEPSLKSR

-964 EFRQSDEENDDPVVP
+964 EFRQSDEENDDLVMPPSVV
-979 TSVTAL
+979 AL
-985 KAQLT
+985 KSQLT

-1003 AYSPRFHRALEGP
+1003 AYSPRFHRGLEGT

-1023 QARPPAPRPF
+1023 QARPPGPRPF
-1033 HHQFYGYLSS
+1033 HHGLYYGYLSS
-1043 SSPGEVDPPPF
+1043 SSPGEMDPPPF

-1066 SSPPLPPEGPFGH
+1066 SSPPLHPEGPFGH

-1094 LPLAQTPTGGR
+1094 LPLTQTPTGGR

-1113 EFPFGSLELAP
+1113 EFPFSGLESSPIL
-1124 APFPHQLQPCE
+1124 FPHQLHPCE
-1135 AAEGSQ
+1135 MSESMQ
-1141 PTGCLPRGPPP
+1141 PQASLPRGPPP
-1152 SSLQVVPASYSGI
+1152 SSLQVPASYPGI
-1165 LPLEAPKSWTGK
+1165 LALEAPKSWAGK
-1177 SPGRGQSS
+1177 SPIRSQPSMM
-1185 VPTTTKWQDKPMQ
+1185 PTTATAPKWQDKPMQ
-1198 PMGCQGQLRHTS
+1198 PMVSQGQLRHTS

-1220 HEPSEPVGP
+1220 HGPSEPV
-1229 SGTSTFSLDT
+1229 SHSSTSTFGLDT
-1239 RWYEPQP
+1239 RWYDPQP

-1253 QVRRAE
+1253 QARRVE

-1282 RNSSPE
+1282 RTSSPE

-1298 LIQQAEVSEITLQ
+1298 LIQQAEISEITLQ

-1322 TPSSTGSPAPSSRG
+1322 TPSTGSPAQSSRG
-1336 DSPSFRPTTAFTP
+1336 GSPSFRPTMAFT
-1349 VGTGFSNSQG
+1349 
-1359 SSLPV
+1359 SLATSFPPSHCPSMPMES
-1364 DTMDVFGDIPSPRRA
+1364 MDVFGPISSPRRT
-1379 GEEILQPEPTSTTT
+1379 GEET
-1393 VAATGNSYHGH
+1393 H
-1404 RPTCKRDAA
+1404 RPELT
-1413 APGRGQGEIKDLA
+1413 PTTSSGR
-1426 TPAACQERSKNKNK
+1426 
-1440 LSPAEIGRLP
+1440 
-1450 ARSDPALKRD
+1450 
-1460 VAALDTIW
+1460 
-1468 AVLSRQASPQLNR
+1468 
-1481 KRPSPPG
+1481 RPSPTRN
-1488 DAAAPERLEALKYQR
+1488 AAAPERLEALKYQR
-1503 IKKPKKSSKG
+1503 IKKPKKSKSK
-1513 SSKSRKQP
+1513 KQS
-1521 NGSASQVQHP
+1521 NGSASQVQPHP
-1531 PSSQVLSPDEA
+1531 NSQVLWPDEA

-1547 KKRHPRQDPFARL
+1547 KKRHSRQDPFARL

-1565 DLCHRQLPEDQTAIL
+1565 DLCHRQVPEDQTAIL
-1580 NSVDHDDSSG
+1580 NNVDHDDSSG

>member
-1 MATVLTPVVAQGGLG
+1 MIWYVATLVASVISIGRFAAQG
-16 AECKELGS
+16 AHS
-24 PVVFGAR
+24 
-31 VTHGLPLLETGG
+31 
-43 WGWALLLL
+43 
-51 LLFWA
+51 
-56 SWVSAG
+56 
-62 DQQWDQPQILPSPP
+62 
-76 PGALGSREEPEFVTA
+76 SREEPQFVTA

-98 LGCDVIHPLTGQP
+98 LGCDVIHPITGQP

-117 WFKFGVPIPI
+117 WFKYGVPIPI

-140 EYAGRASLHDKASLR
+140 EYSGRASLHDKASLR
-155 IEQVRSEDQGWYEC
+155 IEQVHSEDQGWYEC

-188 LTVNAPPTFTETPPQ
+188 LTVNAPPTFIETPPQ

-212 VTLTCM
+212 IILTCT
-218 AFGNPKPIVTWLRE
+218 AFGNPKPIVTWKKE
-232 GDLLGANGKYQVSDG
+232 GAELAKNGKYKVSDG
-247 SLTVL
+247 SLTVF
-252 SVSREDRGAYT
+252 SIDRDDRGAYT
-263 CRAYSIQGEAVHTTR
+263 CRAHSVQGEAVYTTR

-314 LTYLWYWEEENVYF
+314 LTYIWYWEDENVFF

-350 PEDAGKYTCIP
+350 PEDAGKYTCSP

-373 YLTVQYPARVVN
+373 FLTVQYPARVVN
-385 MPPIIYVPIGIHGY
+385 MPAIIYVPVGIHGY

-411 LVKWNKDGRPLRIEK
+411 MVKWNKDGRPLRIERFS
-426 YAGWNLLEDGS
+426 GWTLLEDGS

-444 EDALGTYTC
+444 EESLGTYTC

-511 KVLSETGEP
+511 KVGKPSRSKHNVLPSGSLQFKSLSKEDHGEWECVATNVVT
-520 SALPRPE
+520 SITASTHLTVI
-527 RPDPLPAAGG
+527 G
-537 REAQQ
+537 
-542 EQAQHAARRDPADPL
+542 
-557 PRQGRPWRVGVR
+557 
-569 RHQHRREHYCQHPPD
+569 
-584 RTSPHA
+584 TSPHA
-590 PTSVHVV
+590 PTNIRVLVS
-597 AAMTSANVSWEPGY
+597 MTSANVSWEPGY
-611 DGGYEQTFS
+611 DGGFEQTFS
-620 VWMKRAQFGPHDW
+620 VWYGPLMKRAQFGPHDW

-639 AGSSWLLVDTLE
+639 SGPNWLLVDTLE

-665 LGTSSFSEVVTV
+665 LGTSSFSEVLTL

-682 PVTTPEPLVLVTPP
+682 PITTPEPPVLLTSP
-696 RCLTANR
+696 RCLIANR
-703 TQQGVLLSW
+703 TQQGILLSW
-712 LPPANHSFPIDRYIM
+712 LPPANHSLPIDRYVM
-727 EFRVAEKWEI
+727 EFRVGEQWEI
-737 LDDGIPG
+737 LDDAILGDDNDLL
-744 SESEFFA
+744 A

-764 LAVMQDLI
+764 LAVMQEMV

-780 VSSTDVFPQPDLTDE
+780 VSSTDIFPPPDIMDE

-811 LAAAILFS
+811 LAAAVLFS

-846 CRKSLESP
+846 CRKSVESP

-867 LRPPSESSD
+867 LRAPSESSD
-876 DQGPQAKR
+876 DQGMQG
-884 MLSPTKEK
+884 KEK

-934 FVMDPAEMEPSLKTR
+934 FVMDPSEMEPSLKTR

-964 EFRQSDEENDDPVVP
+964 EFRQSDEENDDHMV
-979 TSVTAL
+979 SSSITAI
-985 KAQLT
+985 KSQLT

-1003 AYSPRFHRALEGP
+1003 AYSPRFQRPMEGIILEGR
-1016 GALQATG
+1016 LQATG
-1023 QARPPAPRPF
+1023 QTRPLAPRGF
-1033 HHQFYGYLSS
+1033 HHSQFYGYLSS
-1043 SSPGEVDPPPF
+1043 SPGEMDPPPF

-1066 SSPPLPPEGPFGH
+1066 SSPPLLPEGPFGH

-1094 LPLAQTPTGGR
+1094 LALTQTPTGGR
-1105 SPEPWGRA
+1105 SPEQWVQADFSFSG
-1113 EFPFGSLELAP
+1113 LEP
-1124 APFPHQLQPCE
+1124 PPVVFSHQHHQYDLVDCVQSK
-1135 AAEGSQ
+1135 AI
-1141 PTGCLPRGPPP
+1141 LPRGIPP
-1152 SSLQVVPASYSGI
+1152 SSFQAPASYPGI
-1165 LPLEAPKSWTGK
+1165 LPLEAPKSWTSK
-1177 SPGRGQSS
+1177 SPSKS
-1185 VPTTTKWQDKPMQ
+1185 KPMQ
-1198 PMGCQGQLRHTS
+1198 LVSQGQLRHTS

-1220 HEPSEPVGP
+1220 QEPSETFGP

-1246 RPRPSPR
+1246 RPQYSPR
-1253 QVRRAE
+1253 QVRRTE
-1259 PSLHQVVLQPSRL
+1259 SSLHQVVLQPSRL

-1282 RNSSPE
+1282 HHGSPE

-1298 LIQQAEVSEITLQ
+1298 LIQPSEMSEITLQ
-1311 PPAAVSFSRKS
+1311 PPGAVSFSRKS
-1322 TPSSTGSPAPSSRG
+1322 SASTGSPALSSRG
-1336 DSPSFRPTTAFTP
+1336 GSPSYRPATAFTSSITRHP
-1349 VGTGFSNSQG
+1349 SQC
-1359 SSLPV
+1359 SSPPMESRE
-1364 DTMDVFGDIPSPRRA
+1364 TFGQISSHRRT
-1379 GEEILQPEPTSTTT
+1379 GEEILQTESTATTT
-1393 VAATGNSYHGH
+1393 CTS
-1404 RPTCKRDAA
+1404 
-1413 APGRGQGEIKDLA
+1413 GECSA
-1426 TPAACQERSKNKNK
+1426 
-1440 LSPAEIGRLP
+1440 LP
-1450 ARSDPALKRD
+1450 R
-1460 VAALDTIW
+1460 
-1468 AVLSRQASPQLNR
+1468 N
-1481 KRPSPPG
+1481 
-1488 DAAAPERLEALKYQR
+1488 AAAPERLEALRYQR
-1503 IKKPKKSSKG
+1503 IKKPKKSTKG
-1513 SSKSRKQP
+1513 SSKSRKYSDD
-1521 NGSASQVQHP
+1521 SASQVQQLP
-1531 PSSQVLSPDEA
+1531 NSQVLWPEEA

-1547 KKRHPRQDPFARL
+1547 KKRHSRQDPFARL

-1565 DLCHRQLPEDQTAIL
+1565 DLCHRPLAEDQKAIL
-1580 NSVDHDDSSG
+1580 TSMDHDDPSG
-1590 HATLL
+1590 RATLL

>member
-1 MATVLTPVVAQGGLG
+1 
-16 AECKELGS
+16 
-24 PVVFGAR
+24 
-31 VTHGLPLLETGG
+31 
-43 WGWALLLL
+43 
-51 LLFWA
+51 
-56 SWVSAG
+56 
-62 DQQWDQPQILPSPP
+62 
-76 PGALGSREEPEFVTA
+76 ALGSREEPEFVTA
-91 RAGESVI
+91 RAGESVV

-140 EYAGRASLHDKASLR
+140 EYAGALQAGPCSTPALSLPAALPCCCLLSPCLHKG
-155 IEQVRSEDQGWYEC
+155 SE
-169 KVLMLDQQYDTFHN
+169 MLPRCP
-183 GSWVH
+183 G
-188 LTVNAPPTFTETPPQ
+188 
-203 YVEAKEGSS
+203 EAALLLPAHELGGLGKEGAREARGGGCLLRLHHAHGSS
-212 VTLTCM
+212 
-218 AFGNPKPIVTWLRE
+218 KPPAR
-232 GDLLGANGKYQVSDG
+232 GAGSGHRCPRVFPCCPQVSDG

-252 SVSREDRGAYT
+252 SISREDRGAYT

-385 MPPIIYVPIGIHGY
+385 MPPVIYVPIGIHGY

-426 YAGWNLLEDGS
+426 YSGWNLLEDGS

-511 KVLSETGEP
+511 KVGKPSRSKHNTLPGGTLQIRSLGKDDHGEWECIATNVVA
-520 SALPRPE
+520 SITASTHLTV
-527 RPDPLPAAGG
+527 
-537 REAQQ
+537 
-542 EQAQHAARRDPADPL
+542 
-557 PRQGRPWRVGVR
+557 VG
-569 RHQHRREHYCQHPPD
+569 
-584 RTSPHA
+584 TSPHA

-620 VWMKRAQFGPHDW
+620 VWYGPLMKRAQFGPHDW

-727 EFRVAEKWEI
+727 EFRVAERWEI
-737 LDDGIPG
+737 LDDGILG
-744 SESEFFA
+744 TENEFFA

-854 LSSGKVSPESIRT
+854 
-867 LRPPSESSD
+867 
-876 DQGPQAKR
+876 
-884 MLSPTKEK
+884 
-892 ELSLYKK
+892 
-899 TKRAISSKKYSVSK
+899 
-913 AEAEA
+913 
-918 EATTPI
+918 
-924 ELISRGPDGR
+924 
-934 FVMDPAEMEPSLKTR
+934 
-949 RIEGFPFVE
+949 
-958 ETDMYP
+958 
-964 EFRQSDEENDDPVVP
+964 
-979 TSVTAL
+979 
-985 KAQLT
+985 
-990 PLSSSQESYLQPP
+990 
-1003 AYSPRFHRALEGP
+1003 
-1016 GALQATG
+1016 
-1023 QARPPAPRPF
+1023 
-1033 HHQFYGYLSS
+1033 
-1043 SSPGEVDPPPF
+1043 
-1054 YMPEV
+1054 
-1059 SPLSSVM
+1059 
-1066 SSPPLPPEGPFGH
+1066 
-1079 PTIPEENGENASNST
+1079 
-1094 LPLAQTPTGGR
+1094 
-1105 SPEPWGRA
+1105 
-1113 EFPFGSLELAP
+1113 
-1124 APFPHQLQPCE
+1124 
-1135 AAEGSQ
+1135 
-1141 PTGCLPRGPPP
+1141 
-1152 SSLQVVPASYSGI
+1152 
-1165 LPLEAPKSWTGK
+1165 
-1177 SPGRGQSS
+1177 
-1185 VPTTTKWQDKPMQ
+1185 
-1198 PMGCQGQLRHTS
+1198 
-1210 QGMGIPVLPY
+1210 
-1220 HEPSEPVGP
+1220 
-1229 SGTSTFSLDT
+1229 
-1239 RWYEPQP
+1239 
-1246 RPRPSPR
+1246 
-1253 QVRRAE
+1253 
-1259 PSLHQVVLQPSRL
+1259 
-1272 SPLTQSPLSS
+1272 
-1282 RNSSPE
+1282 
-1288 LTARA
+1288 
-1293 RPRPG
+1293 
-1298 LIQQAEVSEITLQ
+1298 
-1311 PPAAVSFSRKS
+1311 
-1322 TPSSTGSPAPSSRG
+1322 
-1336 DSPSFRPTTAFTP
+1336 
-1349 VGTGFSNSQG
+1349 
-1359 SSLPV
+1359 
-1364 DTMDVFGDIPSPRRA
+1364 
-1379 GEEILQPEPTSTTT
+1379 
-1393 VAATGNSYHGH
+1393 
-1404 RPTCKRDAA
+1404 
-1413 APGRGQGEIKDLA
+1413 
-1426 TPAACQERSKNKNK
+1426 
-1440 LSPAEIGRLP
+1440 
-1450 ARSDPALKRD
+1450 
-1460 VAALDTIW
+1460 
-1468 AVLSRQASPQLNR
+1468 
-1481 KRPSPPG
+1481 
-1488 DAAAPERLEALKYQR
+1488 
-1503 IKKPKKSSKG
+1503 
-1513 SSKSRKQP
+1513 
-1521 NGSASQVQHP
+1521 
-1531 PSSQVLSPDEA
+1531 
-1542 VCLRK
+1542 
-1547 KKRHPRQDPFARL
+1547 
-1560 SALKD
+1560 
-1565 DLCHRQLPEDQTAIL
+1565 
-1580 NSVDHDDSSG
+1580 
-1590 HATLL
+1590 